1 MKLCK
6 VLKVGAAA
14 VLAIAL
20 GGCSMKF
27 GTNAEPKADKVVAE
41 PQNGGS
47 DDMKIIYEEFKKE
60 YAYALKGAGV
70 EDDTEESI
78 AEACK
83 TQRQTIITYLIN
95 ERIIMKKAAESG
107 LAELS
112 EEEMNAVE
120 ESYNQQVE
128 EQIEAFGQEADFGT
142 ENTTDITDEQRRA
155 QGEKD
160 FDAYLAD
167 CGLTRD
173 DLLTWEVSA
182 AITNK
187 LKEEV
192 AKDVEYSAAEESFN
206 EYVEQIKQVYSED
219 VAQYEQSSL
228 SSVWVPEGARM
239 IKHILLGFDEDTQ
252 DEITASRQKGD
263 DAAADKLREEKAAAL
278 KDKVEEVQK
287 KLDNGEDFKKLILEY
302 SNDAAASSTYPDG
315 YLVVPNG
322 SRYMKEFQEA
332 AFVPEKIGD
341 RTVCVTD
348 YGVHIMIYA
357 ADAKVSD
364 EAKKSFTDYIFDQL
378 KNTEF
383 NKQMN
388 EWADEYNFKIDYDA
402 LRLDDPAN
410 NPSN

>member
-1 MKLCK
+1 MKLSK

-41 PQNGGS
+41 PQNGGN
-47 DDMKIIYEEFKKE
+47 DDMKIVYEEFKKE

-95 ERIIMKKAAESG
+95 ERIIMTKAAESG

-287 KLDNGEDFKKLILEY
+287 KLEGGEDFKKLILEY

>member
-1 MKLCK
+1 MKLSK

-95 ERIIMKKAAESG
+95 ERIIMTKAAESG

-287 KLDNGEDFKKLILEY
+287 KLDNGEDFKTLILEY